1 MEQAGVV
8 KPLFIPLKAEYYD
21 QFATGEKRDE
31 LRLYGPRWNERTC
44 PVGRPVI
51 LSRGYGKQH
60 RLRARIWRFKRQHGS
75 TFGSTYSAAILTCH
89 GTLDIDIA
97 VISLTD
103 IAPAAA

>member
-8 KPLFIPLKAEYYD
+8 KPLFLPLKAEYYD
-21 QFATGEKRDE
+21 QFASGEKRDE
-31 LRLYGPRWNERTC
+31 LRLYGPHWNERTC

-60 RLRARIWRFKRQHGS
+60 RLRARIFHFKRQRGYL
-75 TFGSTYSAAILTCH
+75 FGSTYKAAILACY

-97 VISLTD
+97 VISFTD
-103 IAPAAA
+103 IPLPLA